1 MVAFILVLLVLV
13 VLLSGGSLSARHRS
27 GRHAMSG
34 GPRDRT
40 PPSSIRTYHMTPDQT
55 WLAPGAE
62 AAATRT
68 ARLTRGEAL
77 TCV

>member
-13 VLLSGGSLSARHRS
+13 VLLSGGSLSARRSS
-27 GRHAMSG
+27 GRHTMSG
-34 GPRDRT
+34 GLKDRT
-40 PPSSIRTYHMTPDQT
+40 PPSSIRTYQMTPDRT
-55 WLAPGAE
+55 WLAPAAE

-68 ARLTRGEAL
+68 TRLTVREAL